1 MSQWRS
7 AAGEVPLFVHIAAG
21 VFLGVVAA
29 AFVIWR
35 VEVWQAE
42 VLAAD
47 AVAAVARTTA
57 ALKQERLQA
66 AEALARQEVARRAQ
80 VATVQRAEEAARR
93 HKQDEVERR
102 EAAWT
107 VFYRKPAA
115 CDEAR
120 GGTWSVDCANEFMRA
135 KQRFA
140 ELYDA
145 GKL

>member
-1 MSQWRS
+1 
-7 AAGEVPLFVHIAAG
+7 
-21 VFLGVVAA
+21 
-29 AFVIWR
+29 
-35 VEVWQAE
+35 
-42 VLAAD
+42 
-47 AVAAVARTTA
+47 VARTTA